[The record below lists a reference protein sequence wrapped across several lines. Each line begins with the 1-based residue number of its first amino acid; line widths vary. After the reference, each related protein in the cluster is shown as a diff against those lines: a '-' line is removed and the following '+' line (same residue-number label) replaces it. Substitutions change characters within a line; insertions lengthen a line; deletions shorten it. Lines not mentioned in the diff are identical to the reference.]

1 MRCIRSLLR
10 WFAASLLPV
19 AMAQA
24 ATVYECRGA
33 DGAIAWQDRSCAAS
47 QRQAEVEI
55 APPPPYAPSP
65 EYRPVP
71 ASRVDARADARR
83 VPKHGGSREP
93 ARSWECRA
101 ANGDVFYRHGSCPA
115 SLPPTD
121 AASPRRGAGPPR
133 IGVTATPLPRDEA
146 CRRMA
151 AERGRAGRSRDE
163 RASTYERNL
172 GRDPCRRP

>member
-1 MRCIRSLLR
+1 VRADAAVSYAMPRDTRIVAAHAVREDALPDPGAWPMRCIRSLLR

-65 EYRPVP
+65 DYRPVP
-71 ASRVDARADARR
+71 ASRVDAR
-83 VPKHGGSREP
+83 S
-93 ARSWECRA
+93 ECR
-101 ANGDVFYRHGSCPA
+101 
-115 SLPPTD
+115 
-121 AASPRRGAGPPR
+121 
-133 IGVTATPLPRDEA
+133 
-146 CRRMA
+146 
-151 AERGRAGRSRDE
+151 ER
-163 RASTYERNL
+163 
-172 GRDPCRRP
+172 